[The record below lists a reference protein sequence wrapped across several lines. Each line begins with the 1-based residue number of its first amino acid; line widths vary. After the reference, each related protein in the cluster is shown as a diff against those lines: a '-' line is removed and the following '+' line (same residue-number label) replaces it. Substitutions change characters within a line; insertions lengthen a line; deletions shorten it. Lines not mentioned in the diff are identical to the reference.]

1 MEPTFLSATILLIFV
16 TDPLGNIP
24 LFLAALGRVPRE
36 RHRAVILREC
46 LIAFMALLLFMVSGK
61 RIMSVLHLSDD
72 ALRVAGGVILFIIAI
87 KMIFPSGGAKF
98 GDEEGDG
105 EPFIVPLAIPLIAGP
120 SAMATAMLIAGSN
133 PHRMGEWIA
142 ALVICILVTL
152 VVFLMATR
160 IRKVLGEQ
168 AITAL
173 ERLMGLVL
181 TAISIEMLLNGIA
194 AYIQHLPKL

>member
-1 MEPTFLSATILLIFV
+1 MEHTFLSATILLILV
-16 TDPLGNIP
+16 TDPLGNMP
-24 LFLAALGRVPRE
+24 LFLAALSRVPRQ
-36 RHRAVILREC
+36 RHRAVIFREC
-46 LIAFMALLLFMVSGK
+46 LIAFLALLLFMVSGK

-72 ALRVAGGVILFIIAI
+72 ALRVAGGVVLFLIAI
-87 KMIFPSGGAKF
+87 KMIFPGGGPKF
-98 GDEEGDG
+98 GDEEGEG

-133 PHRMGEWIA
+133 PHRMLEWIA

-160 IRKVLGEQ
+160 IRKALGEQ
-168 AITAL
+168 VITAL

-181 TAISIEMLLNGIA
+181 TAISIEMLLNGVA
-194 AYIQHLPKL
+194 AYIGHLPK